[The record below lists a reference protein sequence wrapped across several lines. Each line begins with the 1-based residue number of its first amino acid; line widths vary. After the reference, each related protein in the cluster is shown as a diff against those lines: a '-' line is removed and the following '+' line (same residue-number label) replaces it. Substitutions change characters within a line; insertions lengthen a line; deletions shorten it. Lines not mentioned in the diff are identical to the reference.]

1 MMKFVNGLPQEEL
14 ADMVD
19 VMVGKDKKP
28 HEVRIDAADTLVLQW
43 LLHFYPRMNK
53 KKVNDEEYAYISYKK
68 IVEDLP
74 ILNASKRAIAAR
86 LKKIEHFGLVK
97 MLVEKDEFGTYTY
110 IHLTKK
116 YFSLLETENE
126 GCPSRDNG
134 GATRHATKNSKL
146 ENSKIRANI
155 SHQTDLNASD
165 APIPSESVRK
175 EKTKSLWDI
184 SREITGNDPFTF
196 PYRPTSDSEE
206 NSAAGIVS
214 QRRLVKNLTDKEISL
229 QRAALLGKLYGMAI
243 REEIPFS
250 LEARTDRG
258 TAKLTMEGAFDYWL
272 DHALYRES
280 AREAYLS
287 KFLQAWENILKYRR
301 DRFWM
306 PVSGGEGYVWQ
317 NVIEAY
323 AYNWN
328 PGTPDERRK
337 AKAKEILDGNSTLD

>member
-19 VMVGKDKKP
+19 IMIGKDGKP
-28 HEVRIDAADTLVLQW
+28 HEVRIDAADTLILQW

-74 ILNASKRAIAAR
+74 ILNTTKRAVAAR
-86 LKKIEHFGLVK
+86 FKKIEHFGLVK

-116 YFSLLETENE
+116 YFSLLETAEG
-126 GCPSRDNG
+126 GCPSKNNG
-134 GATRHATKNSKL
+134 VVPRRTTKNSKL

-155 SHQTDLNASD
+155 SQQTDSSAND
-165 APIPSESVRK
+165 APIPAESVRSEEVSESVRK
-175 EKTKSLWDI
+175 STRGETSSYRQKGASPEK
-184 SREITGNDPFTF
+184 
-196 PYRPTSDSEE
+196 
-206 NSAAGIVS
+206 SAAGIVKKKP
-214 QRRLVKNLTDKEISL
+214 LVKNLTDKADKEISL
-229 QRAALLGKLYGMAI
+229 ERAELLGKTCCMAIKTELPLSLQVGLQDGMAVLTL
-243 REEIPFS
+243 EE
-250 LEARTDRG
+250 
-258 TAKLTMEGAFDYWL
+258 AFDCWL

-287 KFLQAWENILKYRR
+287 KFLEAWKNICDNCA

-306 PVSGGEGYVWQ
+306 PARGGDGYVWQ
-317 NVIEAY
+317 NVIKGY
-323 AYNWN
+323 AKNWN
-328 PGTPDERRK
+328 PGTPSERRE
-337 AKAKEILDGNSTLD
+337 AKAKEIFE